1 MRFTSRSR
9 HENGV
14 PARRAFAV
22 ISGHVGSGSNAR
34 RRLLAVLRLAFPW
47 AVSAGSGGS
56 ARRRGGARGAAGR
69 DGDRTGS
76 GLSEGAVRLPW
87 KRDCSRRAAR
97 HRRWR
102 RRDRTGASC
111 FACGSGT
118 TANDVNTRRS
128 GRAPSRSEMLRRRSA
143 PSRGPRTRPRRRC
156 EFPPRQ
162 GRDARQSTAP
172 PSERVRSGA
181 LARSPPAPTASRSE
195 AATTSAPV
203 PRPQR
208 SGCHCHRRQQ
218 LGHGHERNRPRIRR
232 ERRWPDEQRRRDRAG
247 RRRAGG
253 GRLRHGGWTGRDRL
267 RHSRD
272 SGRPGRPGAEPE
284 RLGLRPVQ
292 HGLRRGLH
300 RP

>member
-34 RRLLAVLRLAFPW
+34 RRLLAVLRPAFPW
-47 AVSAGSGGS
+47 DASAGSSGS
-56 ARRRGGARGAAGR
+56 AGRRGGARGAAGR

-156 EFPPRQ
+156 ELPPRQ

-195 AATTSAPV
+195 AATTSAP
-203 PRPQR
+203 PRPPAVR
-208 SGCHCHRRQQ
+208 VPLPSAAAA
-218 LGHGHERNRPRIRR
+218 RPRARTESPSDSARTQVARR
-232 ERRWPDEQRRRDRAG
+232 ATSARRRWAPARRRRPPTPRWLDRA
-247 RRRAGG
+247 
-253 GRLRHGGWTGRDRL
+253 
-267 RHSRD
+267 
-272 SGRPGRPGAEPE
+272 RPPPA
-284 RLGLRPVQ
+284 
-292 HGLRRGLH
+292 
-300 RP
+300 